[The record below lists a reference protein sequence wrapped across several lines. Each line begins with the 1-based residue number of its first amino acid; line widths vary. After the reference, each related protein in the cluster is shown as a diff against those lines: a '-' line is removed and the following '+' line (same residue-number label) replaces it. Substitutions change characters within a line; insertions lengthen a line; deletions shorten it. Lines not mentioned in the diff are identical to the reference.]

1 MQTGVKH
8 TCEYR
13 PVDQLIGA
21 RSSPHDTRLAKQ
33 EEQHYSILTKISE
46 FTRRIDM
53 RELRA
58 NLRND
63 QGHKVTSAQ
72 MHHKRHT

>member
-13 PVDQLIGA
+13 LVDQLIGA

-33 EEQHYSILTKISE
+33 EEQHYSILYKDIGIQTPNRHAGTASE
-46 FTRRIDM
+46 T
-53 RELRA
+53 A
-58 NLRND
+58 
-63 QGHKVTSAQ
+63 
-72 MHHKRHT
+72 KRSKP